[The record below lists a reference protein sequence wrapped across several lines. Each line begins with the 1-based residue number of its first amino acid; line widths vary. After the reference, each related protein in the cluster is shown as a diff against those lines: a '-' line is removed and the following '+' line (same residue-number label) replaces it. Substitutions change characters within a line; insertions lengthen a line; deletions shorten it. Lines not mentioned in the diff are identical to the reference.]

1 MRKKGSL
8 IRWAALGLIV
18 MASFLTIL
26 QLTRYAQIRATF
38 PTGMTIAGIP
48 IAGLEFEAASQ
59 RLVQVYMAPIEL
71 RYRNAR
77 IQIRPATL
85 GFELQI
91 NNMLAAA
98 DKQRT
103 DEPFWSGFWNYL
115 WNRPMTTT
123 AIPLQARYDE
133 ERIRAYLEN
142 EISIRYDIPATP
154 PMPIPGESGFYPG
167 KTGTAMDYDISVQR
181 ILDVLSANS
190 NRSVNLEV
198 VETRPKKPSFGILEI
213 MLKDIIDEATFDG
226 IVEFYFKDLQNGLVI
241 HFTHSRIGEE
251 ELPTDIAFSS
261 WSTIKIPALIT
272 LFKNLEA
279 PYDQNILAEIEDM
292 VEQSSNEST
301 DSVAKKII
309 EPNLAP
315 IRITEDMRALGLQNT
330 FWAGFFSLG
339 SPLLQ
344 EISTPANSQ
353 TDYDT
358 DPDRYGQTS
367 VLDMGLLLE
376 EIYYCAQNYG
386 GAIPL
391 AFDGDITQEECLMMV
406 DYLAKNKIGHLI
418 EAGVPGGTIVAHKH
432 GWANEVQD
440 GFVHTMG
447 DSAIVYTPGGDYI
460 LSIFVHQPVQ
470 VIFDHANLLFANLSA
485 SVYNYYNLQ

>member
-1 MRKKGSL
+1 MRRKGAL
-8 IRWAALGLIV
+8 LRWAALGLIV

-26 QLTRYAQIRATF
+26 QLVRYARVRATF

-48 IAGLEFEAASQ
+48 IAGLEFESASQ

-71 RYRNAR
+71 KYNNAR
-77 IQIRPATL
+77 IQVRPATL

-103 DEPFWSGFWNYL
+103 NEPFWSGFWNFL
-115 WNRPMTTT
+115 WNQPMTTT

-133 ERIRAYLEN
+133 QRIRSYLEN

-167 KTGTAMDYDISVQR
+167 ETGTSIEYPITVQR
-181 ILDVLSANS
+181 ILDALASNS
-190 NRSVNLEV
+190 RRPVNIEV
-198 VETRPKKPSFGILEI
+198 VETRPQKPSFDILEI

-226 IVEFYFKDLQNGLVI
+226 VVEFYFKDLQNGLTI

-251 ELPTDIAFSS
+251 DLPTNIAFSS

-272 LFKNLEA
+272 LFKNLES
-279 PYDQNILAEIEDM
+279 PYDQRILAEIEDM

-301 DSVAKKII
+301 DSVAKKVI

-315 IRITEDMRALGLQNT
+315 IRITEDMQRMGLNNT

-339 SPLLQ
+339 SPLLR
-344 EISTPANSQ
+344 EYLTPANSQ
-353 TDYDT
+353 TNYDT
-358 DPDRYGQTS
+358 GPDRYGQTT
-367 VLDMGLLLE
+367 VLDLGLLLE
-376 EIYYCAQNYG
+376 EIYYCAQDFG

-391 AFDGDITQEECLMMV
+391 AFDGAITQEECLMMV
-406 DYLAKNKIGHLI
+406 DFLSKNKIGHLI
-418 EAGVPGGTIVAHKH
+418 EAGVPGGTVVAHKH

-447 DSAIVYTPGGDYI
+447 DAAIVYTPGGNYI
-460 LSIFVHQPVQ
+460 LSIYVHQPVQ

>member
-1 MRKKGSL
+1 MRKTGAL
-8 IRWAALGLIV
+8 LRWAALGLIV
-18 MASFLTIL
+18 MASFLAIL
-26 QLTRYAQIRATF
+26 QLVRYARVRATF

-71 RYRNAR
+71 KYGDAR
-77 IQIRPATL
+77 IQVRPATL

-103 DEPFWSGFWNYL
+103 NEPFWSGFWNFL

-123 AIPLQARYDE
+123 AIPLQARFDE
-133 ERIRAYLEN
+133 KRIQDYLEN

-154 PMPIPGESGFYPG
+154 PMPIPGESGFYAG
-167 KTGTAMDYDISVQR
+167 KTGTAMDYPISVQR
-181 ILDVLSANS
+181 ILDSLSSNS
-190 NRSVNLEV
+190 HRTVNLEV
-198 VETRPKKPSFGILEI
+198 VETRPQKPSFEILEI

-226 IVEFYFKDLQNGLVI
+226 MVEFYFKDLQNGLVI
-241 HFTHSRIGEE
+241 HFTHSRIGDEE
-251 ELPTDIAFSS
+251 IPTDIAFSS

-272 LFKNLEA
+272 LFKYQES
-279 PYDQNILAEIEDM
+279 PYDLRILAEIEDM

-301 DSVAKKII
+301 DSVAKKVI

-315 IRITEDMRALGLQNT
+315 IRITEDMQTLGLKNT

-344 EISTPANSQ
+344 EVSTPANSR
-353 TDYDT
+353 TDFDT
-358 DPDRYGQTS
+358 DPDRYGQTT
-367 VLDMGLLLE
+367 VLDLGLLLE
-376 EIYYCAQNYG
+376 EIYYCAQDYG
-386 GAIPL
+386 GSIPL
-391 AFDGDITQEECLMMV
+391 AFEGAITQEECLMMV
-406 DYLAKNKIGHLI
+406 DYLSKNKIGHLI

-440 GFVHTMG
+440 GYVHTMG
-447 DSAIVYTPGGDYI
+447 DCAIIYTPGGNYV
-460 LSIFVHQPVQ
+460 LSVFIHHPVQ
-470 VIFDHANLLFANLSA
+470 VIFDRANLLFANISSA
-485 SVYNYYNLQ
+485 IYNYYNLE

>member
-59 RLVQVYMAPIEL
+59 RLVQVYMSPIEL
-71 RYRNAR
+71 RYRNAH

-103 DEPFWSGFWNYL
+103 EEPFWSGFWNYL

-181 ILDVLSANS
+181 ILDVLSSSS
-190 NRSVNLEV
+190 NRNVNLEV
-198 VETRPKKPSFGILEI
+198 IETRPKKPSFGILEI
-213 MLKDIIDEATFDG
+213 MLKDIIEEATFDG

-241 HFTHSRIGEE
+241 HFTHSRIGEQ

-279 PYDQNILAEIEDM
+279 PYDPAILTEIEDM

-315 IRITEDMRALGLQNT
+315 LRITEDMRVLGLQNT

-353 TDYDT
+353 TDYNT
-358 DPDRYGQTS
+358 DPDRYGQTT

-376 EIYYCAQNYG
+376 EIYYCAQDYG

-391 AFDGDITQEECLMMV
+391 AYSGDITQEECLMMV

-418 EAGVPGGTIVAHKH
+418 EAGVPGGTTVAHKH

-470 VIFDHANLLFANLSA
+470 VIFDQANLLFANLSG

>member
-1 MRKKGSL
+1 
-8 IRWAALGLIV
+8 
-18 MASFLTIL
+18 MASFLAIL
-26 QLTRYAQIRATF
+26 QLVRYARVRATF

-71 RYRNAR
+71 KYGDAR
-77 IQIRPATL
+77 IQVRPATL

-103 DEPFWSGFWNYL
+103 NEPFWSGFWNFL

-123 AIPLQARYDE
+123 AIPLQARFDE
-133 ERIRAYLEN
+133 KRIQDYLEN

-154 PMPIPGESGFYPG
+154 PMPIPGESGFYAG
-167 KTGTAMDYDISVQR
+167 KTGTAMDYPISVQR
-181 ILDVLSANS
+181 ILDSLSSNS
-190 NRSVNLEV
+190 HRTVNLEV
-198 VETRPKKPSFGILEI
+198 VETRPQKPSFEILEI

-226 IVEFYFKDLQNGLVI
+226 MVEFYFKDLQNGLVI
-241 HFTHSRIGEE
+241 HFTHSRIGDEE
-251 ELPTDIAFSS
+251 IPTDIAFSS

-272 LFKNLEA
+272 LFKYQES
-279 PYDQNILAEIEDM
+279 PYDLRILAEIEDM

-301 DSVAKKII
+301 DSVAKKVI

-315 IRITEDMRALGLQNT
+315 IRITEDMQTLGLKNT

-344 EISTPANSQ
+344 EVSTPANSR
-353 TDYDT
+353 TDFDT
-358 DPDRYGQTS
+358 DPDRYGQTT
-367 VLDMGLLLE
+367 VLDLGLLLE
-376 EIYYCAQNYG
+376 EIYYCAQDYG
-386 GAIPL
+386 GSIPL
-391 AFDGDITQEECLMMV
+391 AFEGAITHEECLMMV
-406 DYLAKNKIGHLI
+406 DFLSKNKIGHLI
-418 EAGVPGGTIVAHKH
+418 EAGVPGGTTVAHKH
-432 GWANEVQD
+432 GWANEVHS

-447 DSAIVYTPGGDYI
+447 DSGIVYTAGGDYI
-460 LSIFVHQPVQ
+460 LSIFVYQPVQ
-470 VIFDHANLLFANLSA
+470 VIFDHANLLLANLSG

>member
-8 IRWAALGLIV
+8 IHWAALGLIV

-48 IAGLEFEAASQ
+48 IAGLEFESASQ

-71 RYRNAR
+71 KYNNSR
-77 IQIRPATL
+77 IQVRPATL

-103 DEPFWSGFWNYL
+103 NEPFWSGFWNFL

-167 KTGTAMDYDISVQR
+167 ETGTSIEYPISVQR
-181 ILDVLSANS
+181 IMDALSS
-190 NRSVNLEV
+190 STRRSVNIEV
-198 VETRPKKPSFGILEI
+198 VETRPKKPSFDILEI

-226 IVEFYFKDLQNGLVI
+226 IVEFYFKDLQNGLML

-272 LFKNLEA
+272 LFKNLES
-279 PYDQNILAEIEDM
+279 PYDQTILAEIEDM

-301 DSVAKKII
+301 DSVAKKVI

-315 IRITEDMRALGLQNT
+315 IRITEDMQTLGLENT

-344 EISTPANSQ
+344 EVTTPANSQ

-358 DPDRYGQTS
+358 DPDRYGQTT
-367 VLDMGLLLE
+367 VMDLGLLLE
-376 EIYYCAQNYG
+376 EIYYCSQDNG

-391 AFDGDITQEECLMMV
+391 AFDGAITQEECLMMV
-406 DYLAKNKIGHLI
+406 DFLSKNKIGHLI
-418 EAGVPGGTIVAHKH
+418 EAGVPGGTVVAHKH

-447 DSAIVYTPGGDYI
+447 DAAIVYTPGGSYI
-460 LSIFVHQPVQ
+460 LSIYVHQPVQ

>member
-1 MRKKGSL
+1 MRKNSAL

-18 MASFLTIL
+18 MASFLSIL
-26 QLTRYAQIRATF
+26 QLVRYAQIRATF

-48 IAGLEFEAASQ
+48 IAGLEFEEASQ

-71 RYRNAR
+71 KYNNAR
-77 IQIRPATL
+77 IQVRPAML

-103 DEPFWSGFWNYL
+103 NEPFWTGFWNFL

-123 AIPLQARYDE
+123 AIPLQATYDE
-133 ERIRAYLEN
+133 GRIQSYLEN

-167 KTGTAMDYDISVQR
+167 ETGTSIDYPNTVQR
-181 ILDVLSANS
+181 IEDALASS
-190 NRSVNLEV
+190 TRRSVNVEV
-198 VETRPKKPSFGILEI
+198 VETRPQKPSFDILEI

-226 IVEFYFKDLQNGLVI
+226 LVEFYFKDLQNGLVI
-241 HFTHSRIGEE
+241 HFTHSRIGEA
-251 ELPTDIAFSS
+251 ELPTNIAFSS
-261 WSTIKIPALIT
+261 WSVIKIPALIT
-272 LFKNLEA
+272 LFKNLES
-279 PYDQNILAEIEDM
+279 PYNADILAEIEAM
-292 VEQSSNEST
+292 VEESSNEST
-301 DSVAKKII
+301 DAVAKRVI

-315 IRITEDMRALGLQNT
+315 LRITEDMQTLGLENT
-330 FWAGFFSLG
+330 FWAGFFGLG

-344 EISTPANSQ
+344 EITTPANSQ

-358 DPDRYGQTS
+358 GPDRYGQTT

-376 EIYYCAQNYG
+376 EIYYCAQDYG

-391 AFDGDITQEECLMMV
+391 AFEGAITHEECLMMV
-406 DYLAKNKIGHLI
+406 NFLSKNKIGHLI
-418 EAGVPGGTIVAHKH
+418 EAGVPGGTTVAHKH
-432 GWANEVQD
+432 GWANEVHS

-447 DSAIVYTPGGDYI
+447 DSGIVYTAGGDYI
-460 LSIFVHQPVQ
+460 LSIFVYQPVQ
-470 VIFDHANLLFANLSA
+470 VIFDHANLLFANLSG

>member
-1 MRKKGSL
+1 MRRKGAL
-8 IRWAALGLIV
+8 LRWAALGLIV

-26 QLTRYAQIRATF
+26 QLVRYARVRATF

-48 IAGLEFEAASQ
+48 IAGLEFESASQ

-71 RYRNAR
+71 KYNNAR
-77 IQIRPATL
+77 IQVRPATL

-103 DEPFWSGFWNYL
+103 NEPFWSGFWNFL
-115 WNRPMTTT
+115 WNQPMTTT

-133 ERIRAYLEN
+133 QRIRSYLEN

-167 KTGTAMDYDISVQR
+167 ETGTSIEYPITVQR
-181 ILDVLSANS
+181 ILDALASNS
-190 NRSVNLEV
+190 RRPVNIEV
-198 VETRPKKPSFGILEI
+198 VETRPQKPSFDILEI

-226 IVEFYFKDLQNGLVI
+226 VVEFYFKDLQNGLTI

-251 ELPTDIAFSS
+251 DLPTNIAFSS

-272 LFKNLEA
+272 LFKNLES
-279 PYDQNILAEIEDM
+279 PYDQRILAEIEDM

-301 DSVAKKII
+301 DSVAKKVI

-315 IRITEDMRALGLQNT
+315 IRITEDMQRMGLNNT

-339 SPLLQ
+339 SPLLR
-344 EISTPANSQ
+344 EYSTPANSQ
-353 TDYDT
+353 TNYDT
-358 DPDRYGQTS
+358 GPDRYGQTT
-367 VLDMGLLLE
+367 VLDLGLLLE
-376 EIYYCAQNYG
+376 EIYYCAQDFG

-391 AFDGDITQEECLMMV
+391 AFDGAITQEECLMMV
-406 DYLAKNKIGHLI
+406 DFLSKNKIGHLI
-418 EAGVPGGTIVAHKH
+418 EAGVPGGTVVAHKH

-447 DSAIVYTPGGDYI
+447 DAAIVYTPGGNYI
-460 LSIFVHQPVQ
+460 LSIYVHQPVQ

>member
-1 MRKKGSL
+1 MRKTGAL
-8 IRWAALGLIV
+8 LRWAALGLIV
-18 MASFLTIL
+18 MASFLAIL
-26 QLTRYAQIRATF
+26 QLVRYARVRATF

-71 RYRNAR
+71 KYGDAR
-77 IQIRPATL
+77 IQVRPATL

-103 DEPFWSGFWNYL
+103 NEPFWSGFWNFL

-123 AIPLQARYDE
+123 AIPLQARFDE
-133 ERIRAYLEN
+133 KRIQDYLEN

-154 PMPIPGESGFYPG
+154 PMPIPGESGFYAG
-167 KTGTAMDYDISVQR
+167 KTGTAMDYPISVQR
-181 ILDVLSANS
+181 ILDSLSSNS
-190 NRSVNLEV
+190 HRTVNLEV
-198 VETRPKKPSFGILEI
+198 VETRPQKPSFEILEI

-226 IVEFYFKDLQNGLVI
+226 MVEFYFKDLQNGLVI
-241 HFTHSRIGEE
+241 HFTHSRIGDEE
-251 ELPTDIAFSS
+251 IPTDIAFSS

-272 LFKNLEA
+272 LFKYQES
-279 PYDQNILAEIEDM
+279 PYDLRILAEIEDM

-301 DSVAKKII
+301 DSVAKKVI

-315 IRITEDMRALGLQNT
+315 IRITEDMQTLGLKNT

-344 EISTPANSQ
+344 EVSTPANSR
-353 TDYDT
+353 TDFDT
-358 DPDRYGQTS
+358 DPDRYGQTT
-367 VLDMGLLLE
+367 VLDLGLLLE
-376 EIYYCAQNYG
+376 EIYYCAQDYG
-386 GAIPL
+386 GSIPL
-391 AFDGDITQEECLMMV
+391 AFEGAITHEECLMMV
-406 DYLAKNKIGHLI
+406 DFLSKNKIGHLI
-418 EAGVPGGTIVAHKH
+418 EAGVPGGTTVAHKH
-432 GWANEVQD
+432 GWANEVHS

-447 DSAIVYTPGGDYI
+447 DSGIVYTAGGDYI
-460 LSIFVHQPVQ
+460 LSIFVYQPVQ
-470 VIFDHANLLFANLSA
+470 VIFDHANLLLANLSG

>member
-1 MRKKGSL
+1 MRKNGSL

-26 QLTRYAQIRATF
+26 QLVRYAQIRATF
-38 PTGMTIAGIP
+38 PTGMRIAGIP
-48 IAGLEFEAASQ
+48 IDGLEFEEASQ

-71 RYRNAR
+71 KYNDAH
-77 IQIRPATL
+77 IQVRPATL

-103 DEPFWSGFWNYL
+103 NEPFWSGFWKYL
-115 WNRPMTTT
+115 WNQPITTT
-123 AIPLQARYDE
+123 TIPLQATYDE
-133 ERIRAYLEN
+133 ERIQAFLEN

-154 PMPIPGESGFYPG
+154 PMPIPGEAGFYSG
-167 KTGTAMDYDISVQR
+167 LAGTELNYPISVQR
-181 ILDVLSANS
+181 VKDALGSS
-190 NRSVNLEV
+190 TNRSVTLDV
-198 VETRPKKPSFGILEI
+198 AQTRPQKPSFEILEF

-226 IVEFYFKDLQNGLVI
+226 VVEFYFKDLQNGWVL
-241 HFTHSRIGEE
+241 HFTHSRIGDD
-251 ELPTDIAFSS
+251 PPPVDIAFSS
-261 WSTIKIPALIT
+261 WSVIKIPALIT
-272 LFKNLEA
+272 LFKELES
-279 PYDQNILAEIEDM
+279 PYDPEILAEIEEM

-301 DSVAKKII
+301 DSVAKKVI

-315 IRITEDMRALGLQNT
+315 LRITDDMQTLGLENT

-344 EISTPANSQ
+344 EISTPANSR

-358 DPDRYGQTS
+358 GPDRYGQTT

-376 EIYYCAQNYG
+376 DIYYCAEDYG
-386 GAIPL
+386 GSIPL
-391 AFDGDITQEECLMMV
+391 AFEGAITQEECLMMV
-406 DYLAKNKIGHLI
+406 DYLSKNKIGHLI
-418 EAGVPGGTIVAHKH
+418 EAGVPGGTTVAHKH
-432 GWANEVQD
+432 GWANEIHS

-447 DSAIVYTPGGDYI
+447 DSGIVYTQGGDYI

>member
-71 RYRNAR
+71 KYGNAR
-77 IQIRPATL
+77 IQVRPATL

-103 DEPFWSGFWNYL
+103 NEPFWSGFWNFL

-167 KTGTAMDYDISVQR
+167 ETGTSIEYPISVQR
-181 ILDVLSANS
+181 IIDALSS
-190 NRSVNLEV
+190 SSRRSVNIEV
-198 VETRPKKPSFGILEI
+198 VETRPKKPSFDILEI
-213 MLKDIIDEATFDG
+213 MLEDIIDEATFDG
-226 IVEFYFKDLQNGLVI
+226 IVEFYFKDLQNGLML

-272 LFKNLEA
+272 LFKNLES
-279 PYDQNILAEIEDM
+279 PYDQTILAEIEDM

-301 DSVAKKII
+301 DSVAKKVI

-315 IRITEDMRALGLQNT
+315 IRITEDMQTLGLENT

-339 SPLLQ
+339 SPLL
-344 EISTPANSQ
+344 
-353 TDYDT
+353 
-358 DPDRYGQTS
+358 
-367 VLDMGLLLE
+367 
-376 EIYYCAQNYG
+376 
-386 GAIPL
+386 PL
-391 AFDGDITQEECLMMV
+391 KPL
-406 DYLAKNKIGHLI
+406 
-418 EAGVPGGTIVAHKH
+418 
-432 GWANEVQD
+432 
-440 GFVHTMG
+440 
-447 DSAIVYTPGGDYI
+447 
-460 LSIFVHQPVQ
+460 
-470 VIFDHANLLFANLSA
+470 
-485 SVYNYYNLQ
+485 

>member
-59 RLVQVYMAPIEL
+59 RLVQVYMSPIEL
-71 RYRNAR
+71 RYREAV

>member
-1 MRKKGSL
+1 MRKNGAL
-8 IRWAALGLIV
+8 LRWAALGLIV

-26 QLTRYAQIRATF
+26 QLVRYARVRATF

-48 IAGLEFEAASQ
+48 IAGLEFESASQ

-71 RYRNAR
+71 KYNNAR
-77 IQIRPATL
+77 IQVRPATL

-103 DEPFWSGFWNYL
+103 NEPFWSGFWNFL
-115 WNRPMTTT
+115 WNQPMTTT

-133 ERIRAYLEN
+133 QRIRSYLEN

-167 KTGTAMDYDISVQR
+167 ETGTSIEYPITVQR
-181 ILDVLSANS
+181 ILDALASNS
-190 NRSVNLEV
+190 RRPVNIEV
-198 VETRPKKPSFGILEI
+198 VETRPQKPSFDILEI

-226 IVEFYFKDLQNGLVI
+226 VVEFYFKDLQNGLTI

-251 ELPTDIAFSS
+251 DLPTNIAFSS

-272 LFKNLEA
+272 LFKNLES
-279 PYDQNILAEIEDM
+279 PYDQRILAEIEDM

-301 DSVAKKII
+301 DSVAKKVI

-315 IRITEDMRALGLQNT
+315 IRITEDMQRMGLNNT

-339 SPLLQ
+339 SPLLR
-344 EISTPANSQ
+344 EYLTPANSQ
-353 TDYDT
+353 TNYDT
-358 DPDRYGQTS
+358 GPDRYGQTT
-367 VLDMGLLLE
+367 VLDLGLLLE
-376 EIYYCAQNYG
+376 EIYYCAQDFG

-391 AFDGDITQEECLMMV
+391 AFDGAITQEECLMMV
-406 DYLAKNKIGHLI
+406 DFLSKNKIGHLI
-418 EAGVPGGTIVAHKH
+418 EAGVPGGTVVAHKH

-447 DSAIVYTPGGDYI
+447 DAAIVYTPGGNYI
-460 LSIFVHQPVQ
+460 LSIYVHQPVQ